1 MDEGT
6 RTVVDIHRHS
16 AWANG
21 QILNA
26 AEQLS
31 PEQLRT
37 PLGEGSFGDFL
48 ATLVHTFDA
57 QQSWFERA
65 TKGRSGPA
73 LDLESFSQIADLR
86 EVWEAL
92 DAEME
97 TYLSG
102 LNERALI
109 EQVPYR
115 SHYGSEGVYSR
126 RDMMLHQA
134 VHAHQHR
141 AELALTLSK
150 LGHSPG
156 ELDFLDYIEF
166 AASGK

>member
-1 MDEGT
+1 M
-6 RTVVDIHRHS
+6 DIHRHS
-16 AWANG
+16 AWANR
-21 QILNA
+21 QILTVT
-26 AEQLS
+26 EQLT

-48 ATLVHTFDA
+48 TTLVHMFDA

-65 TKGRSGPA
+65 SKGTSGPA
-73 LDLESFSQIADLR
+73 LDPDSLSRIADLR
-86 EVWEAL
+86 EKWEAL
-92 DAEME
+92 DSEME

-102 LNERALI
+102 LDNRSLSEK
-109 EQVPYR
+109 VHYR
-115 SHYGSEGVYSR
+115 SHYGSEGLYSR

-134 VHAHQHR
+134 FHSHQHR